1 MMLAVGELDARYRL
15 TYENY
20 KLATTTARIK

>member
-1 MMLAVGELDARYRL
+1 MLAVGEMDARYRL
-15 TYENY
+15 NYHNY